1 MSLYDIFGSFESFGV
16 FDIALPFILI
26 FTVIF
31 AVLQKIKLFGGKK
44 NIDII
49 VAVVLAFLSVR
60 SVFLVGLLN
69 RFLPNTAIFLIII
82 LMFLLMLGTFG
93 GQFEGFKGYM
103 IPIASI
109 ISLIFVVLALSGD
122 FLGYGY
128 EFILPSFLADLF
140 YDYQTRATILFVA
153 GMIIVIAV
161 ATSDSSSH
169 GGFWNT
175 INELGEKMGFKK

>member
-1 MSLYDIFGSFESFGV
+1 MSLYDIFGSFESYGV

-60 SVFLVGLLN
+60 SVFLVELLN
-69 RFLPNTAIFLIII
+69 RFLPNIAMFLIII

-103 IPIASI
+103 VPIASI
-109 ISLIFVVLALSGD
+109 ISLIFVILALSGD

-128 EFILPSFLADLF
+128 ELILPSFLADLF
-140 YDYQTRATILFVA
+140 YDYQTRATIL
-153 GMIIVIAV
+153 
-161 ATSDSSSH
+161 
-169 GGFWNT
+169 
-175 INELGEKMGFKK
+175 